1 MIVFQESL
9 TSSSLKS
16 MATILL
22 KGMETDPKLKL
33 KIRTPINNTIKRKKI
48 KLYDFRLFNI

>member
-1 MIVFQESL
+1 
-9 TSSSLKS
+9 